1 MKKNINVVYGLL
13 ALIFGLNFTAHAKTD
28 FQAKLEKHIQVAVK
42 DKGVQPICD
51 EKCPKGNAK

>member
-1 MKKNINVVYGLL
+1 MKKTITVIYGLL
-13 ALIFGLNFTAHAKTD
+13 ALIFGLNFTAQAKTD
-28 FQAKLEKHIQVAVK
+28 FHAKLEKLIKVQVK

>member
-1 MKKNINVVYGLL
+1 MKKIINMVCGLL

-28 FQAKLEKHIQVAVK
+28 FQTKLEKYIKVEAK